1 MSTEK
6 KWHFEASEIKELIK
20 TTMDSVLSDKSY
32 DPAKVQDWANQ
43 GVEKILQD
51 LQKKADRYK
60 FVVTCT
66 IMQRK
71 GAGLHST
78 SSCLWDKTSDN
89 CCSDKWENQT
99 MYCMVSVFALKC

>member
-1 MSTEK
+1 MAQPWS
-6 KWHFEASEIKELIK
+6 FEPSDIKSLIK
-20 TTMDSVLSDKSY
+20 KTLDEVLSKNAY

-43 GVEKILQD
+43 GVEKILQE
-51 LQKKADRYK
+51 LQKKAERYK

-89 CCSDKWENQT
+89 CCSDKWENET
-99 MYCMVSVFALKC
+99 MYCIVSVFALKC

>member
-1 MSTEK
+1 MTDN
-6 KWHFEASEIKELIK
+6 KWQFEPTEIKKLIK
-20 TTMDSVLSDKSY
+20 STMDGVLAEEAY

-51 LQKKADRYK
+51 LQEKADRYK

-78 SSCLWDKTSDN
+78 SSCLWDKSSDN
-89 CCSDKWENQT
+89 CCSDKWSNDT
-99 MYCMVSVFALKC
+99 MYCIVSVFALRC

>member
-1 MSTEK
+1 MADT
-6 KWHFEASEIKELIK
+6 KWQFEPAEIKKLIQN
-20 TTMDSVLSDKSY
+20 TMNSVLSEEAY

-43 GVEKILQD
+43 GVEMILQD
-51 LQKKADRYK
+51 LSKKAERYK

-78 SSCLWDKTSDN
+78 SSCLWDKSSDN
-89 CCSDKWENQT
+89 CCSDKWSNDT
-99 MYCMVSVFALKC
+99 MYCIVSVFALRV